1 MLICVSGNPLE
12 EPQKSLAAPDY
23 GDHSPKL
30 LAYLQSESSKH
41 RNVKSMANPNVES
54 KSVAI
59 SSVNQSVSVE
69 CYCGVEYSHS
79 NT

>member
-1 MLICVSGNPLE
+1 MKCGGVKGILICVSGNPLE

-23 GDHSPKL
+23 GHSPKL

-41 RNVKSMANPNVES
+41 GDVKSMANPNVEA

-69 CYCGVEYSHS
+69 C
-79 NT
+79 